1 MSKRVFAAL
10 SAAAL
15 LATAGAGIASADNT
29 DLFVEIQQ
37 PADQSVYPVGAD
49 VPVGGKVGA
58 GADSTA
64 KASVVFVVDAS
75 GSTSA
80 RVNDKSVFEWEQ
92 EGGKALLKSL
102 RGDSEAVQIGVVYFG
117 STAVGYGLSNNMQDV
132 DTWLS
137 YKMYTPQVASGGT
150 SCELGM
156 AEANRLLADAKG
168 HKRVYFLTDGKCNG
182 SGKKLAAEVKKAKDA
197 GIDVRSIHT
206 TEASEQCQRDA
217 LQGNECIYAADPS
230 KLVAQ
235 LPGETKPTVETLKV
249 TVTNDKGEVV
259 KEADLSDEVGVAI
272 IEDWKLGVLKNLP
285 AGKYTVTAKA
295 TAQGGASATDVVTF
309 TIGEAGDTASPE
321 PTETPSP
328 TPAPEPEK
336 PSLPNTGC

>member
-1 MSKRVFAAL
+1 MSKRAFAAL

-49 VPVGGKVGA
+49 VPVAGKVGA

-75 GSTSA
+75 GSTLT

-92 EGGKALLKSL
+92 DGGKALLKSL
-102 RGDSEAVQIGVVYFG
+102 RGDSNAVQMGVVYFSDEAKG
-117 STAVGYGLSNNMQDV
+117 FGLSNNLQDV
-132 DTWLS
+132 DEWLS
-137 YKMYTPQVASGGT
+137 YDHSSAGVSAWGT
-150 SCELGM
+150 DCETGM
-156 AEANRLLADAKG
+156 AEANRLLDGVKG
-168 HKRVYFLTDGKCNG
+168 HKRIYFLTDGMCNG
-182 SGKKLAAEVKKAKDA
+182 RQADLDAEVKKAKDA

-206 TEASEQCQRDA
+206 TEASEQCKEDA
-217 LQGNECIYAADPS
+217 LQANECIYAADPS

-295 TAQGGASATDVVTF
+295 TAQGGATATNVVTF

-336 PSLPNTGC
+336 PGLPNTGC